1 VRALP
6 LLLVAFL
13 LVGCGFGG
21 ESAVEPSGSDG
32 LTRYEISSGR
42 FSIGV
47 PETWHGTTSTQMQK
61 ASFKRFANQ
70 NPAFAAYADVV
81 GKKNS
86 PFKFFAYDPVV
97 RKRFAT
103 NLNVVVTP
111 VREGEAPEKYE
122 RSALAEAKTIAV
134 SKLDSTEVGLP
145 AGKALRIEY
154 RARFVINGRKK
165 AISMT
170 QYAFLLDKT
179 SYVLTYTTLPALRD
193 EYADWF
199 KLSAESFQ
207 LTSR

>member
-6 LLLVAFL
+6 LLLIAL
-13 LVGCGFGG
+13 LLAGCGFGG
-21 ESAVEPSGSDG
+21 ESASEAVVGDG

-103 NLNVVVTP
+103 NLNVIVTP
-111 VREGEAPEKYE
+111 VRESVTPEKYK

-154 RARFVINGRKK
+154 RARFVINGRNK

-179 SYVLTYTTLPALRD
+179 SYVLTYTTLPALWD

>member
-1 VRALP
+1 MRALP

-13 LVGCGFGG
+13 LAGCGLGG
-21 ESAVEPSGSDG
+21 ESAPEPSGSDG
-32 LTRYEISSGR
+32 LNRYEISSGR

-47 PETWHGTTSTQMQK
+47 PETWHATASTQMQK

-103 NLNVVVTP
+103 NLNVIVTP
-111 VREGEAPEKYE
+111 VPAGVTSEKYK
-122 RSALAEAKTIAV
+122 RSALAEAKAIAN
-134 SKLDSTEVGLP
+134 SRLHSSEVDLP

-154 RARFVINGRKK
+154 RARFLLNGGRK
-165 AISMT
+165 AVATT
-170 QYAFLLDKT
+170 QYALLLDSK
-179 SYVLTYTTLPALRD
+179 SYVLTYTTLPALRRD
-193 EYADWF
+193 YAHLF
-199 KLSAESFQ
+199 EQSAESFQ
-207 LTSR
+207 LNTR